1 MEEILDRG
9 REEAPGP
16 LADSSQQ
23 GGGQADT
30 GGMLRTAS
38 EAAAVVSAGVLVGG
52 GAGMLAGVALGAINP
67 FALGMVCVVLGIGL
81 PVLLRSVVGAREG
94 AKRPWWR
101 RTSGR
106 RTSKNP
112 HKAKFSC
119 RLSANRASRKS
130 VLSLCEGLLSCPSV
144 PRP

>member
-1 MEEILDRG
+1 MLENPDRVLEEVPG
-9 REEAPGP
+9 RPEDAQEQEPEE
-16 LADSSQQ
+16 
-23 GGGQADT
+23 GGG
-30 GGMLRTAS
+30 LRAVS
-38 EAAAVVSAGVLVGG
+38 EIVALVSASVLVG
-52 GAGMLAGVALGAINP
+52 VWLGAINP
-67 FALGMVCVVLGIGL
+67 FALGMVGVVLGIGL

-130 VLSLCEGLLSCPSV
+130 VLSLCEGLLSCSSV